1 MHRIPEPN
9 ALQVV
14 SPGLCIVREPLVEG
28 PAADI
33 FNGDR
38 VEACKRAQAVV
49 SHEGFCGDGRASP
62 DEFVVLGVVIGAVK
76 ASPVGDVDEVGG
88 GAADVRMPG

>member
-1 MHRIPEPN
+1 M
-9 ALQVV
+9 
-14 SPGLCIVREPLVEG
+14 VEG

-38 VEACKRAQAVV
+38 VVACKRAQAVV

-62 DEFVVLGVVIGAVK
+62 DEFGVLGVVIGAVE
-76 ASPVGDVDEVGG
+76 ASPLGDVDEVGG
-88 GAADVRMPG
+88 CAADVLMPR